1 MRKKTWLILAGA
13 IICAV
18 VVWLVVTRLYSSVE
32 VEAATAEMGA
42 IREFIDERA
51 KTRLR
56 QTYLITMPYTA
67 RIKPITLTEGTP
79 VKQGDPVAEVVPVDI
94 ELAVA
99 EATAGQGEA
108 DAAIAENADLGV
120 EQSLLEQT
128 ANVVESMKGMTAAA
142 AAQEEASKASFEYA
156 VSDLNRIRELRKSRA
171 RTADELEQATLR
183 QERSA
188 AAYRQSGGMHSAM
201 KWLQLATD
209 LMPEMIRRYIARK
222 KLGAAVLQRRKAGID
237 ARLRKALLDRDRG
250 TMTSPVD
257 GVVLSRALSNE
268 QLVPAGTTLLQI
280 GRLED
285 LEIEADVLS
294 LHAVKAEQGHKVE
307 IYGPAVGE
315 RRADGKDHAEGI
327 VEKIYPAGFTKI
339 SSLGVEQQRVRVIIR
354 ISDEDLAWLRR
365 ERKLGVGYR
374 VRVRIFTAEK
384 SSALVIPRSALFRGT
399 GGQWQVYAVRNG
411 RTQIQDVQVG
421 LVNDQSVEITA
432 GVSQGEQVV
441 LAPESNLEDRARVRV
456 KPKEKKKD

>member
-13 IICAV
+13 IIGV
-18 VVWLVVTRLYSSVE
+18 VVAWLVVARLYSSVE

-42 IREFIDERA
+42 IREFVDERA

-79 VKQGDPVAEVVPVDI
+79 VKQGEPVAEVVPEDI

-99 EATAGQGEA
+99 EATAGQREA

-120 EQSLLEQT
+120 EQSLLQQ
-128 ANVVESMKGMTAAA
+128 AAKVVESMKGMTAAA

-156 VSDLNRIRELRKSRA
+156 VNDLNRIRELRKSRA

-183 QERSA
+183 RERSA
-188 AAYRQSGGMHSAM
+188 AAYRQSRGMHSAM
-201 KWLQLATD
+201 KWLQLAAD
-209 LMPEMIRRYIARK
+209 LTPQLIRRYIARK
-222 KLGAAVLQRRKAGID
+222 KLSAAVLQQRKAGID
-237 ARLRKALLDRDRG
+237 ARLQKALLDRDRG

-294 LHAVKAEQGHKVE
+294 LHAVKAEQGDKVE
-307 IYGPAVGE
+307 IYGPAVGK
-315 RRADGKDHAEGI
+315 RRADGKDYAQGI

-374 VRVRIFTAEK
+374 VRVRIITAEK
-384 SSALVIPRSALFRGT
+384 SSAVVIPRSALFRGT
-399 GGQWQVYAVRNG
+399 GGQWQVYAVRHG

-421 LVNDQSVEITA
+421 LINDQSVEITA

-441 LAPESNLEDRARVRV
+441 LAPESNLEDGARVRV
-456 KPKEKKKD
+456 KPKEGKKD